1 MTRIAAFSKRFP
13 PCFKRRWYVV
23 KSEGGFRI
31 RFMGSTMNKYFTS
44 LNEALNIM
52 EELTALYKLGL
63 VLERVI

>member
-1 MTRIAAFSKRFP
+1 M
-13 PCFKRRWYVV
+13 V